1 MKRFANSLL
10 LTALLL
16 SGSGIAAD
24 EVDTSFTLG
33 AVRKLE

>member
-1 MKRFANSLL
+1 MRRFANSLL

-16 SGSGIAAD
+16 SGFNIAAD
-24 EVDTSFTLG
+24 DVDISFTLG